1 MNQTHAGN
9 PATPTNAGNPATQ
22 TELEIGGRTVTV
34 ETGRVAQQASGAVTI
49 RMGDTMLLVTA
60 VMAATPREG
69 IDFFPLTADYEEKL
83 YAAGKIPGGF
93 IRREGRPSEQAILN
107 SRLID
112 RPIRPLF
119 PKDFRNDVQVI
130 ATVLSVDQE
139 SDPAILAIIGAST
152 ALTISPIPFQGPI
165 GAVRMG
171 LLDDQLVVNP
181 PVNRM
186 EESKLD
192 LVVAG
197 TRDAIIMVEAGA
209 KEVPEERIV
218 EALRV
223 AHREIIRLCDM
234 QEAFAREVGKPKVEV
249 APSPKDPEI
258 DQAVDQFLAQ
268 GLDQALFNPNKAL
281 RESAL
286 DDLKKET
293 IAELGPQFADR
304 LPYLSKSF
312 ESKVKQRV
320 RWKILDEGM
329 RPDGRKT
336 TEIRPITAEVGILP
350 RTHGSALF
358 TRGQTQALSIVT
370 LGSIGDKQKLDGLG
384 LEEFKRFM
392 HHYNFPPFS
401 VGEARP
407 LRSPGRREIGH
418 GALAERALLPVV
430 PTEEEFPYT
439 IRIVTEILSSNGST
453 SMASV
458 CGSSLAMMDAGVPI
472 KGQVAGIAMGLITGE
487 GGRVAVL
494 SDIQGVEDA
503 LGDMDFK
510 VAGTRTGVTAMQ
522 MDMKIKGI
530 SIDTMAGAIQQAKEG
545 RFFIMDKMDTALS
558 RPRSVMSQ
566 YAPRMVTVQ
575 IHPDKIRE
583 VIGPGGKMIRKIIE
597 DSGVTSI
604 DIEDDGRV
612 VIGSVNGESAA
623 KAEQI
628 IRDLT
633 GEVEV
638 GKNYKGKVVRI
649 MPFGAFVQ
657 ILPNQDGLVHISQL
671 AENRVDRVEDAV
683 NVGDEIEVK
692 VTEVD
697 RQGRVN
703 LSRKAVLQEAKGIT
717 NGDWIVTDRDR
728 GGPRREGGGGGGGGY
743 RGGGD
748 RGPRREFDRAGDRGR
763 DHRN

>member
-1 MNQTHAGN
+1 VNQT
-9 PATPTNAGNPATQ
+9 Q
-22 TELEIGGRTVTV
+22 LEIGGRTLTV
-34 ETGRVAQQASGAVTI
+34 ETGHVAQQASGAVTV
-49 RMGDTMLLVTA
+49 RMGETMLLVTA
-60 VMAATPREG
+60 VMAAAPREG
-69 IDFFPLTADYEEKL
+69 IDFFPLTCDYEEKL

-112 RPIRPLF
+112 RPVRPLF

-130 ATVLSVDQE
+130 ATVLSVDQD
-139 SDPAILAIIGAST
+139 SDPAILAINGASI
-152 ALTISPIPFQGPI
+152 ALSISSIPFQGPI

-181 PVNRM
+181 PVTRM
-186 EESKLD
+186 DESKLD

-197 TRDAIIMVEAGA
+197 TREAIIMVEAGA
-209 KEVPEERIV
+209 KEVPEEMIV
-218 EALRV
+218 EALRL
-223 AHREIIRLCDM
+223 AHREIVRLCELQDS
-234 QEAFAREVGKPKVEV
+234 FASEVGKPKVEV
-249 APSPKDPEI
+249 PESPKDAEI
-258 DQAVDQFLAQ
+258 DEAVDQFLAER
-268 GLDQALFNPNKAL
+268 LDQALFNPNKAL

-293 IAELGPQFADR
+293 VNELSPPFVDR

-312 ESKVKQRV
+312 EAKVKQRV
-320 RWKILDEGM
+320 RSKILDDGM

-336 TEIRPITAEVGILP
+336 TEIRPITCEVGVLP

-418 GALAERALLPVV
+418 GALAERALSAVV
-430 PTEEEFPYT
+430 PTEEDFPYT
-439 IRIVTEILSSNGST
+439 IRLVTEILSSNGST

-472 KGQVAGIAMGLITGE
+472 KAQVAGIAMGLITGD
-487 GGRVAVL
+487 GGRVVVL
-494 SDIQGVEDA
+494 SDIQGIEDA

-510 VAGTRTGVTAMQ
+510 VAGTRQGVTAMQ

-530 SIDTMAGAIQQAKEG
+530 SIETMAGAIQQAKEG
-545 RFFIMDKMDTALS
+545 RFFIMDKMDAAIS
-558 RPRSVMSQ
+558 QPRAAMSQ
-566 YAPRMVTVQ
+566 YAPRMITIQ

-597 DSGVTSI
+597 DSGVASI

-612 VIGSVNGESAA
+612 VIGSTNGEAAA

-638 GKNYKGKVVRI
+638 GKNYHGKVVRI

-657 ILPNQDGLVHISQL
+657 ILPNVDGLVHISQL
-671 AENRVDRVEDAV
+671 AEDRVGRVEDVV
-683 NVGDEIEVK
+683 NVGDDIDVK
-692 VTEVD
+692 VTEID

-717 NGDWIVTDRDR
+717 SGDWIVTDRDR
-728 GGPRREGGGGGGGGY
+728 GGPRRDGGGGY
-743 RGGGD
+743 RGGD
-748 RGPRREFDRAGDRGR
+748 RGPRREFDRAGSRGR
-763 DHRN
+763 EHRN

>member
-1 MNQTHAGN
+1 MNQT
-9 PATPTNAGNPATQ
+9 Q
-22 TELEIGGRTVTV
+22 IEIGGRTLTV
-34 ETGRVAQQASGAVTI
+34 EAGRVAQQASGAVTV

-60 VMAATPREG
+60 TMAATPREG
-69 IDFFPLTADYEEKL
+69 IDFFPLTCDYEEKL

-119 PKDFRNDVQVI
+119 PKDFRNDVQVV

-139 SDPAILAIIGAST
+139 ADPATLAINGASL
-152 ALTISPIPFQGPI
+152 ALSISPIPFQGPI
-165 GAVRMG
+165 GAVRIG

-186 EESKLD
+186 EESRLD

-197 TRDAIIMVEAGA
+197 TREAIIMVEAGA
-209 KEVPEERIV
+209 KEVPEEQIV
-218 EALRV
+218 EALRI
-223 AHREIIRLCDM
+223 AHREIIRLCDL
-234 QEAFAREVGKPKVEV
+234 QEAFAREAGKPKVDVPE
-249 APSPKDPEI
+249 SPKDPEI
-258 DQAVDQFLAQ
+258 DQAVDQFLAER
-268 GLDQALFNPNKAL
+268 LDQALFNPNKAL

-293 IAELGPQFADR
+293 VADLGPRFADR

-312 ESKVKQRV
+312 EAKVKQRV
-320 RWKILDEGM
+320 RGKILDEGM

-336 TEIRPITAEVGILP
+336 TEIRQITCEVGVLP

-439 IRIVTEILSSNGST
+439 IRLVTEILSSNGST

-472 KGQVAGIAMGLITGE
+472 KSQVAGIAMGLITGD
-487 GGRVAVL
+487 GKVAVL

-530 SIDTMAGAIQQAKEG
+530 SIDTMAGAIQQAKDG
-545 RFFIMDKMDTALS
+545 RFFIMDKMDAAIS
-558 RPRSVMSQ
+558 QPRSAMSQ
-566 YAPRMVTVQ
+566 YAPRMVTIQ

-657 ILPNQDGLVHISQL
+657 IMPNQDGLVHISQL
-671 AENRVDRVEDAV
+671 AEDRVERVEDAV
-683 NVGDEIEVK
+683 NVGDEIDVK

-728 GGPRREGGGGGGGGY
+728 GGPRREGSGGY
-743 RGGGD
+743 RPGGD
-748 RGPRREFDRAGDRGR
+748 RGPRRDFDRAGGRGR

>member
-1 MNQTHAGN
+1 VNQT
-9 PATPTNAGNPATQ
+9 Q
-22 TELEIGGRTVTV
+22 IEIGGRTLTV
-34 ETGRVAQQASGAVTI
+34 EAGRVAQQASGAVTV

-60 VMAATPREG
+60 TMAAMPREG
-69 IDFFPLTADYEEKL
+69 IDFFPLTCDYEEKL

-119 PKDFRNDVQVI
+119 PKDFRNDVQVV

-139 SDPAILAIIGAST
+139 ADPATLAINGASL
-152 ALTISPIPFQGPI
+152 ALSISPIPFQGPI
-165 GAVRMG
+165 GAVRIG

-186 EESKLD
+186 EESRLD

-197 TRDAIIMVEAGA
+197 TREAIIMVEAGA
-209 KEVPEERIV
+209 KEVPEEQIV
-218 EALRV
+218 EALRI
-223 AHREIIRLCDM
+223 AHREIIRLCDL
-234 QEAFAREVGKPKVEV
+234 QEAFAREAGKPKVEV
-249 APSPKDPEI
+249 PESPKDPEI
-258 DQAVDQFLAQ
+258 DQAVDQFLAER
-268 GLDQALFNPNKAL
+268 LDQALFNPNKAL

-293 IAELGPQFADR
+293 VADLGPRFADR

-312 ESKVKQRV
+312 EAKVKQRV
-320 RWKILDEGM
+320 RGKILDEGM

-336 TEIRPITAEVGILP
+336 TEIRQITCEVGVLP

-439 IRIVTEILSSNGST
+439 IRLVTEILSSNGST

-472 KGQVAGIAMGLITGE
+472 KSQVAGIAMGLITGD
-487 GGRVAVL
+487 GKVAVL

-530 SIDTMAGAIQQAKEG
+530 SIDTMAGAIQQAKDG
-545 RFFIMDKMDTALS
+545 RFFIMDKMDAAIS
-558 RPRSVMSQ
+558 QPRSAMSQ
-566 YAPRMVTVQ
+566 YAPRMVTIQ

-657 ILPNQDGLVHISQL
+657 IMPNQDGLVHISQL
-671 AENRVDRVEDAV
+671 AEDRVERVEDAV
-683 NVGDEIEVK
+683 NVGDEIDVK

-728 GGPRREGGGGGGGGY
+728 GGPRREGSGGY
-743 RGGGD
+743 RPGGD
-748 RGPRREFDRAGDRGR
+748 RGPRRDFDRAGGRGR

>member
-1 MNQTHAGN
+1 VIQTQ
-9 PATPTNAGNPATQ
+9 AGNPATQ
-22 TELEIGGRTVTV
+22 TKIDIGGRTLTA
-34 ETGRVAQQASGAVTI
+34 EAGRVAQQASGAVTV

-60 VMAATPREG
+60 VMAASPREG
-69 IDFFPLTADYEEKL
+69 IDFFPLTCDYEEKL

-139 SDPAILAIIGAST
+139 ADPAVLAINGASL
-152 ALTISPIPFQGPI
+152 ALSMSPIPFQGPI

-181 PVNRM
+181 PVGQM

-218 EALRV
+218 EALRM
-223 AHREIIRLCDM
+223 AHQEIVRLCDW
-234 QEAFAREVGKPKVEV
+234 QDGFAREVGKPKVDIPES
-249 APSPKDPEI
+249 AKDPEI
-258 DQAVDQFLAQ
+258 DQAVDQFLADR
-268 GLDQALFNPNKAL
+268 LDEALFNPNKQL

-293 IAELGPQFADR
+293 VAELGPQFVDR

-312 ESKVKQRV
+312 EAKVKQRV
-320 RWKILDEGM
+320 RGKILDEGM

-336 TEIRPITAEVGILP
+336 TEIRPITCEVGLLP

-418 GALAERALLPVV
+418 GALAERALSAVV
-430 PTEEEFPYT
+430 PSEEEFPYT
-439 IRIVTEILSSNGST
+439 IRLVTEILSSNGST

-458 CGSSLAMMDAGVPI
+458 CGSSMAMMDAGVPT
-472 KGQVAGIAMGLITGE
+472 KAQVAGIAMGLITGD

-494 SDIQGVEDA
+494 SDIQGLEDA

-510 VAGTRTGVTAMQ
+510 VAGTRQGVTAMQ

-545 RFFIMDKMDTALS
+545 RFFIMDKMDAAIS
-558 RPRSVMSQ
+558 APRSAMSQ
-566 YAPRMVTVQ
+566 YAPRMVTIQ

-623 KAEQI
+623 KAEQM

-657 ILPNQDGLVHISQL
+657 ILPNVDGLVHISQL
-671 AENRVDRVEDAV
+671 AEDRVNRVEDVV
-683 NVGDEIEVK
+683 NVGDDLDVK
-692 VTEVD
+692 VTEID

-703 LSRKAVLQEAKGIT
+703 LSHKAVLQEAKGIT

-728 GGPRREGGGGGGGGY
+728 GPRRDGGGGGGGGY

-748 RGPRREFDRAGDRGR
+748 RGPRRDYDRAGARGR
-763 DHRN
+763 DHR

>member
-1 MNQTHAGN
+1 VNQT
-9 PATPTNAGNPATQ
+9 Q
-22 TELEIGGRTVTV
+22 LEIGGRTLTV
-34 ETGRVAQQASGAVTI
+34 ETGHVAQQASGAVTV
-49 RMGDTMLLVTA
+49 RSGDTMLLVTA
-60 VMAATPREG
+60 VMSAAPREG

-119 PKDFRNDVQVI
+119 PKDFRNDVQVV
-130 ATVLSVDQE
+130 ATVLSVDQD
-139 SDPAILAIIGAST
+139 SDPAALAINGASM
-152 ALTISPIPFQGPI
+152 ALSISPIPFQGPI
-165 GAVRMG
+165 GAVRIG

-181 PVNRM
+181 PVSKM

-197 TRDAIIMVEAGA
+197 TREAIIMVEAGA
-209 KEVPEERIV
+209 KEVPEEQVV
-218 EALRV
+218 EALRM
-223 AHREIIRLCDM
+223 AHREIIRLCDW
-234 QEAFAREVGKPKVEV
+234 QDAFAKEVGKPKFEV
-249 APSPKDPEI
+249 AESPKDPEV
-258 DQAVDQFLAQ
+258 DEAVDQFLAQ
-268 GLDQALFNPNKAL
+268 RLDQALFNPNKAL

-293 IAELGPQFADR
+293 VTELGPRFADR

-312 ESKVKQRV
+312 DAKVKQRV
-320 RWKILDEGM
+320 RNKILDEGL

-336 TEIRPITAEVGILP
+336 TEIRPITSEVGILP

-430 PTEEEFPYT
+430 PSEDEFPYT
-439 IRIVTEILSSNGST
+439 IRLVTEILSSNGST

-458 CGSSLAMMDAGVPI
+458 CGSSLAMMDAGVPT

-510 VAGTRTGVTAMQ
+510 VAGTRKGVTAMQ

-530 SIDTMAGAIQQAKEG
+530 RIDTMAGAIQQAKEG
-545 RFFIMDKMDTALS
+545 RFFIMDKMDATLAH
-558 RPRSVMSQ
+558 PRSAMSQ
-566 YAPRMVTVQ
+566 YAPRMITVQ

-623 KAEQI
+623 KAEQL

-638 GKNYKGKVVRI
+638 GKNYRGKVVRI

-671 AENRVDRVEDAV
+671 AEDRVDRVEDAV

-728 GGPRREGGGGGGGGY
+728 GGPRREGGGGGY
-743 RGGGD
+743 RPGGD
-748 RGPRREFDRAGDRGR
+748 RGPRRDFDRAGHRGNDRNR
-763 DHRN
+763 